1 MTRYLPLLFLGA
13 SGCGSHVPASE
24 RTPSPTT
31 VARIE
36 RKLSKDPCVG
46 ALDGVTRTYAFPWR
60 SGAVD
65 VRTIFVTLQS
75 SDVTSDIVINPPNHA
90 AVRSNQTRGWGIYDV
105 RNDRLTMAMCARTV

>member
-1 MTRYLPLLFLGA
+1 MTRYLPLLFLVA
-13 SGCGSHVPASE
+13 SGCGNHLPVSE

-46 ALDGVTRTYAFPWR
+46 DLDGLTRTYAFPWR

-65 VRTIFVTLQS
+65 VRTIFVTLQTS
-75 SDVTSDIVINPPNHA
+75 QATSDIIIIPPNHA
-90 AVRSNQTRGWGIYDV
+90 AVRPYQARGWGVYDV
-105 RNDRLTMAMCARTV
+105 RNDRLTMAACASAV